1 MKIRNRIKEL
11 RMIKASVLMPNPKNW
26 RTHPQAQQD
35 ALKGILAEVGYADA
49 LLARELPDGS
59 LMLVDGHLRAESTPD
74 LEVPVLVLDITESE
88 ADKLLL
94 SLDPLSAMAGSDALA
109 LDSLLRE
116 VNTGSQALSQM
127 FADMAAEA
135 GLYQGDAKEIV
146 EDEVP
151 EPPVDP
157 ITKPGDLWVLGE
169 HRLLCG
175 DSTKTE
181 NVERLTQGKKIICLI
196 TDPPYGIDWQGS
208 NASTKKWE
216 GIANDTGNLNLKPI
230 LKNYEIVVSFG
241 ANCYPQD
248 LPHRGR
254 WICWDKRVNE
264 NADKMLG
271 SPFELAWTNLKSGF
285 DKIYRIMH
293 GGVVNDDGNKS
304 KRVHPTQKPVR
315 LMFSIIQ
322 DYSEEN
328 DVLDLF
334 LGSGTTLIAA
344 EQLGRKCYGMEIS
357 PAYCDVIVQR
367 WETLTGKKA
376 VLEESHGS

>member
-11 RMIKASVLMPNPKNW
+11 RMIKASELMPNPKNW
-26 RTHPQAQQD
+26 RTHPQSQQD

-94 SLDPLSAMAGSDALA
+94 SLDPLSAMAGTDALA

-116 VNTGSQALSQM
+116 VNTGSEALSQM

-135 GLYQGDAKEIV
+135 GLYQDNEKEIF

-157 ITKPGDLWVLGE
+157 ITKPGNLWILGN

-208 NASTKKWE
+208 NASTIKWE

-271 SPFELAWTNLKSGF
+271 SPFELAWTNLESGF

-315 LMFSIIQ
+315 LMVSIIE
-322 DYSEEN
+322 DYSKEN